1 MTNEAAPAQLLQQS
15 ARAGVHRL
23 PPAAAPEIEAVAGRL
38 GFAVFHVDLEGCT
51 DKAAL
56 LTRIAAVLQFPDWF
70 GHNWDALGD
79 CLADMGWHPAPGYVV
94 FLNRTE
100 RLPDALAED
109 FAIAL
114 DIFAD
119 AARELARA
127 ARPMWIFV
135 EAGMGDPRHAF
146 AP

>member
-1 MTNEAAPAQLLQQS
+1 MTSEAEPAHLLQQP

-23 PPAAAPEIEAVAGRL
+23 PTADVQAVEAAAAGL
-38 GFAVFHVDLEGCT
+38 GYAVFHVDLDGCA

-56 LTRIAAVLQFPDWF
+56 LARIGAALRFPDWF
-70 GHNWDALGD
+70 GHNWDALAD
-79 CLADMGWHPAPGYVV
+79 CLADMSWRPAPGYVI
-94 FLNRTE
+94 FLDHAGH
-100 RLPDALAED
+100 LPDAVAGD
-109 FAIAL
+109 FAIVL

-119 AARELARA
+119 AAHELTRD

-135 EAGMGDPRHAF
+135 EPGAGEF